1 MATGGLPVHRT
12 KLRLRPSSAVQI
24 SLVEREFDAVSFG
37 DGEAEERFRRKEPRH
52 VYGSRAHPEPQP
64 QARALVVVGLSSVS
78 RGAGFRAVLAS
89 GTSARQ

>member
-52 VYGSRAHPEPQP
+52 VYGSRAHPEND
-64 QARALVVVGLSSVS
+64 QAALG
-78 RGAGFRAVLAS
+78 S
-89 GTSARQ
+89 GRRRTRDNPR